1 MSIPRPLDTLEP
13 MSTMHPFDLLDIQ
26 RDLTQEQ
33 REIQS
38 VTRAYVNDRVRPE
51 IAQWFE
57 TSEIPVR
64 ELAQELGEIG
74 LLGMH
79 LEGYGC
85 AGTDAT
91 SYGLACMEL
100 EAGDSGIRSLV
111 SVQGSLA
118 MFAIHAYGS
127 EEQKQEWLPQ
137 LAAGK
142 AIGCFGLTEA
152 DHGSNPS
159 GMLTHAKRDGD
170 DWILDGN
177 KMWIT
182 NGSVADVAIVWA
194 NTDEGIRGF
203 VVDTKLPGFS
213 ANIIKHK
220 LSLRASITSEL
231 VFTGLRVPDSSRLP
245 KATSLRAPLMCL
257 AEARYG
263 IIFGAVGAARDCFE
277 SALAYASTR
286 EQFDGPIARHQ
297 ITQYKLASMATRLDT
312 AMLLA
317 LHLGKIKDAHQIKPE
332 QISMGKFNNVNGA
345 IEIAREARTILGAAG
360 ITTEYPIF
368 RHMNNLESVLTYEG
382 THEIHSLVIG
392 QALTGIAAF
401 R

>member
-1 MSIPRPLDTLEP
+1 MT
-13 MSTMHPFDLLDIQ
+13 TQHPFALLDVE
-26 RDLTQEQ
+26 RELSKEQ

-38 VTRAYVNDRVRPE
+38 VTRKYVVDRIKPN
-51 IAQWFE
+51 IAEWFE
-57 TSEIPVR
+57 SGNLPIN
-64 ELAQELGEIG
+64 ELAQELGKIG

-127 EEQKQEWLPQ
+127 EEQKQEWLPRM
-137 LAAGK
+137 ASGEF
-142 AIGCFGLTEA
+142 IGCFALTET

-159 GMLTHAKRDGD
+159 GMITTAKRDGN
-170 DWILDGN
+170 DWIVNGS

-182 NGSVADVAIVWA
+182 NGSVADVAVIWA
-194 NTDEGIRGF
+194 RTDEGIRGF
-203 VVDTKLPGFS
+203 VIPTKTPGFS
-213 ANIIKHK
+213 ANLIKHK
-220 LSLRASITSEL
+220 LSLRASVTSEL
-231 VFTGLRVPDSSRLP
+231 VFTDMRLP
-245 KATSLRAPLMCL
+245 ESARLPQATSLRAPLMCL

-277 SALAYASTR
+277 VALNYASTR
-286 EQFDGPIARHQ
+286 EQFDGPISRHQ
-297 ITQYKLASMATRLDT
+297 LTQEKLARMATRLDT
-312 AMLLA
+312 SMLLA
-317 LHLGKIKDAHQIKPE
+317 LHLGKLKDAHEIKPE

-345 IEIAREARTILGAAG
+345 LEIARDARSILGAAG
-360 ITTEYPIF
+360 ITTEYSIF
-368 RHMNNLESVLTYEG
+368 RHMNNLETVLTYEG
-382 THEIHSLVIG
+382 THEIHALVIG
-392 QALTGIAAF
+392 EALTGIAAF

>member
-1 MSIPRPLDTLEP
+1 MTIQ
-13 MSTMHPFDLLDIQ
+13 HPFTLLDIE
-26 RDLTQEQ
+26 RELTQEQ

-38 VTRAYVNDRVRPE
+38 VTRKYVADRIKPN
-51 IAQWFE
+51 IAEWFE
-57 TSEIPVR
+57 SGNLPLT
-64 ELAQELGEIG
+64 ELAKELGDVG

-91 SYGLACMEL
+91 SYGLACMEI
-100 EAGDSGIRSLV
+100 EAGDSGLRSLV

-137 LAAGK
+137 MAAGD
-142 AIGCFGLTEA
+142 AIGCFGLTET

-159 GMLTHAKRDGD
+159 GMITTAKKDGD
-170 DWILDGN
+170 DWIVNGS

-182 NGSVADVAIVWA
+182 NGSVAAVAVIWA
-194 NTDEGIRGF
+194 RTDEGIRGF
-203 VVDTKLPGFS
+203 VVPTNTPGFS
-213 ANIIKHK
+213 TNEIKHK
-220 LSLRASITSEL
+220 LSLRASVTSEL
-231 VFTGLRVPDSSRLP
+231 VFTGMRLPDSARLP
-245 KATSLRAPLMCL
+245 QATSLRAPLMCL

-263 IIFGAVGAARDCFE
+263 IIFGVVGAARDCFE
-277 SALAYASTR
+277 VALNYASTR
-286 EQFDGPIARHQ
+286 EQFDGPISRHQ
-297 ITQYKLASMATRLDT
+297 LTQGKLAQMATKLNT

-317 LHLGKIKDAHQIKPE
+317 LHLGKLKDAHEIKPA

-345 IEIAREARTILGAAG
+345 LEIARDARSILGAAG
-360 ITTEYPIF
+360 ITSEYSIF
-368 RHMNNLESVLTYEG
+368 RHMSNLETVLTYEG
-382 THEIHSLVIG
+382 THEIHALVIG
-392 QALTGIAAF
+392 EALTGIAAF

>member
-1 MSIPRPLDTLEP
+1 MALQ
-13 MSTMHPFDLLDIQ
+13 HPFALLDVERELSQDQ
-26 RDLTQEQ
+26 RD
-33 REIQS
+33 IQS
-38 VTRAYVNDRVRPE
+38 ATRTFVTDRIRPH
-51 IAQWFE
+51 IADWFE
-57 TSEIPVR
+57 SADLPIH
-64 ELAQELGEIG
+64 ELAIELGNIG

-79 LEGYGC
+79 LDGYGC

-118 MFAIHAYGS
+118 MYAIHTYGS
-127 EEQKQEWLPQ
+127 EEQKQDWLPKMATGQ
-137 LAAGK
+137 
-142 AIGCFGLTEA
+142 AIGCFGLSEA
-152 DHGSNPS
+152 DHGSNPA
-159 GMLTHAKRDGD
+159 GMTTSAKKDGA
-170 DWILDGN
+170 DWIINGS

-182 NGSVADVAIVWA
+182 NGSVADVAIIWA
-194 NTDEGIRGF
+194 HTDVGIRGF
-203 VVDTKLPGFS
+203 CVDTTTPGFT
-213 ANIIKHK
+213 ATAVKHK
-220 LSLRASITSEL
+220 LSLRASVTSEL
-231 VFTGLRVPDSSRLP
+231 VFTDMRVPESAMLP

-277 SALAYASTR
+277 TALDYASHRT
-286 EQFDGPIARHQ
+286 QFDGPISRHQ
-297 ITQYKLASMATRLDT
+297 LTQEKFARMATHLNT

-317 LHLGKIKDAHQIKPE
+317 LHLGKIKDADQIRPE
-332 QISMGKFNNVNGA
+332 QISMGKFNNVSAA
-345 IEIAREARTILGAAG
+345 IEIARECRTILGAAG

-382 THEIHSLVIG
+382 THEIHALVIG
-392 QALTGIAAF
+392 EALTGISAF